1 MVEHHLA
8 KVGVA
13 SSNLVFRSNFLWR
26 RSQAVRQRS
35 AKPLSPVRFWVSP
48 PIFLMDV
55 QICRGGGTGRRKG
68 LKIPRRVIS
77 VPVRFRS
84 PAPFFIRNIESSL
97 GRCLFLCP
105 KLDFLHPAAGTVF
118 AGLRGKPCIFN
129 GPEEAYNRKNTEKER
144 GFHHENKSRPC
155 YS

>member
-35 AKPLSPVRFWVSP
+35 AKPLSPVRFWASP
-48 PIFLMDV
+48 PIQLFR
-55 QICRGGGTGRRKG
+55 RGGGTGRRKG

-105 KLDFLHPAAGTVF
+105 KLGFPHPAAGTVF

>member
-1 MVEHHLA
+1 MPRWGARVRISFSA
-8 KVGVA
+8 P
-13 SSNLVFRSNFLWR
+13 NCWR
-26 RSQAVRQRS
+26 HSQAVRQRS

-129 GPEEAYNRKNTEKER
+129 GPEEAYNRKNTEKVR